1 MMFMAYKIPFS
12 RHFPVTSSNLQL
24 PSHQSVRLVF
34 GQSLHSGE
42 ITPFPHEMTSKV
54 ILKEFNQKLLD
65 IRKITATVKQF
76 QKVGKSWKMVFE
88 TGSTSTIRDLWVAV
102 GQFYEKGKNKQD
114 L

>member
-1 MMFMAYKIPFS
+1 MEELTL
-12 RHFPVTSSNLQL
+12 RFPYSSENIFNLL
-24 PSHQSVRLVF
+24 DNESIVKCM
-34 GQSLHSGE
+34 E
-42 ITPFPHEMTSKV
+42 ASKF
-54 ILKEFNQKLLD
+54 LKNYLDNQKLLD